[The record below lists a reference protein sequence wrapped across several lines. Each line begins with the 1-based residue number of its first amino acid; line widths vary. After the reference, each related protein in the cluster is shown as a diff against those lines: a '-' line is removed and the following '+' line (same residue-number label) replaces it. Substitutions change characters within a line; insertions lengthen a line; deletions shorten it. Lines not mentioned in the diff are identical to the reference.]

1 MVRDAADYETRF
13 MGPIRNAV
21 LYHLLAVRDQL
32 DRYRGSFQLFG
43 CDLMISK
50 CTLTCS
56 LLALVW

>member
-1 MVRDAADYETRF
+1 MKGMVTDASDYEDRF
-13 MGPIRNAV
+13 MGPIRRAI

-50 CTLTCS
+50 S
-56 LLALVW
+56 AS

>member
-50 CTLTCS
+50 CRCLRS
-56 LLALVW
+56 FVAGVW